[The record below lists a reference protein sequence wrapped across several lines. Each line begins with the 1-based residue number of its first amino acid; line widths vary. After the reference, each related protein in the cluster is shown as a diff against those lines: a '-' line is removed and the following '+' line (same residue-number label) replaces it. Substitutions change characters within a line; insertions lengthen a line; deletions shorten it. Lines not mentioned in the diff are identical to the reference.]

1 MEMVKFKY
9 ILLFAFISFI
19 FSCDTGFD
27 INIVN
32 DSTETVLI
40 CRYAGYYAG
49 NFDNNDT
56 ELIQVEPG
64 KYCIFSPFGPLDPY
78 MLKREHIE
86 SILTSSIIYIE
97 LPTNGRRY
105 YVKDWKKNIDAV
117 YDSVNKNWS
126 VKLSDILDLL
136 QK

>member
-1 MEMVKFKY
+1 MVKFKY

-27 INIVN
+27 IIIVN

-64 KYCIFSPFGPLDPY
+64 KYCILSPFGPRDPY

-97 LPTNGRRY
+97 SSTRRY
-105 YVKDWKKNIDAV
+105 CVEDWKKNIDVV
-117 YDSVNKNWS
+117 YDSLNKNWS
-126 VKLSDILDLL
+126 VKLSDIVDL
-136 QK
+136 

>member
-1 MEMVKFKY
+1 MVRFKY
-9 ILLFAFISFI
+9 ILLFAFISFV

-27 INIVN
+27 IIIVN
-32 DSTETVLI
+32 DSTETILI

-49 NFDNNDT
+49 NFNNNKT
-56 ELIQVEPG
+56 ELIQIEPG

-97 LPTNGRRY
+97 SSTRRY
-105 YVKDWKKNIDAV
+105 YVEDWKKNIDAV
-117 YDSVNKNWS
+117 YDSVNKNWL
-126 VKLSDILDLL
+126 VKLSDIINF
-136 QK
+136 